1 MRKVLIGLLRP
12 TYLNLRCS
20 PQRFL
25 QKRDNILFFLALA
38 AAIAAIWNFNEK
50 YKKQKRRTDSMQQVA
65 LAQSVQDC
73 DEMIKRSLTNENGED
88 YLFCRSLV
96 PLLQE
101 FLLKRRAKITLIF
114 QFKVSLIFI
123 RTFCQDFISRKIK
136 SDFEFSIEPNL
147 LWQEQ
152 HQSNNINKFP
162 LMFCKVNGKQ

>member
-1 MRKVLIGLLRP
+1 
-12 TYLNLRCS
+12 
-20 PQRFL
+20 
-25 QKRDNILFFLALA
+25 
-38 AAIAAIWNFNEK
+38 
-50 YKKQKRRTDSMQQVA
+50 MQQVA

-123 RTFCQDFISRKIK
+123 RTFRQDFISRKIK
-136 SDFEFSIEPNL
+136 INFEFSIEPNL
-147 LWQEQ
+147 L
-152 HQSNNINKFP
+152 
-162 LMFCKVNGKQ
+162 